1 LVLAE
6 WGLDGVVAAFEI
18 DLDTVL
24 HRAPGAAQ
32 YADLT
37 SFPAVHEDLAVV
49 VPDDIPAQRVAE
61 TVLAAGEPLLVA
73 VELFDAYRDPEQIGP
88 DRVSLA
94 FHLEFRS
101 PDRTLTDEDVA
112 ARREAITLALQ
123 EKLGGT
129 VRTA

>member
-1 LVLAE
+1 M
-6 WGLDGVVAAFEI
+6 

-24 HRAPGAAQ
+24 HGAPGAAQ

-49 VPDDIPAQRVAE
+49 VADGIAARQVAE
-61 TVLAAGEPLLVA
+61 TMLAAGKPLLA
-73 VELFDAYRDPEQIGP
+73 AIELFDAYRDPEQIGP
-88 DRVSLA
+88 GQVSLA

-101 PDRTLTDEDVA
+101 PDRTLTDEEVA
-112 ARREAITLALQ
+112 RRREAIAVALQ